1 MGKITDFL
9 LNLQNPLNTH
19 WMMIAIRLC
28 VCVFACVFLTEIII
42 PSRFQSAIILSFMLL
57 SLSVK
62 SNTSCTDIS
71 YFSNSM
77 LPGVLLMCYARFRL
91 HNVSPII
98 AWCCR
103 CKASGRVGK
112 DNQRLAPQSTV
123 LSHLVH
129 HGGRQPT
136 PDLGH
141 RMTAWQKDKTDGI
154 FFAFRNLF
162 QEETFQ
168 TFFVHKCKYD
178 QTKGDKMMLLVLKGG
193 TLKQRKGHHCLSEHH
208 RASLIQTSLTFS

>member
-103 CKASGRVGK
+103 CKASGREG
-112 DNQRLAPQSTV
+112 QSASGATV
-123 LSHLVH
+123 DCFIPFSASWWTTTHARSGTPHDGLTK
-129 HGGRQPT
+129 RQ
-136 PDLGH
+136 D
-141 RMTAWQKDKTDGI
+141 
-154 FFAFRNLF
+154 
-162 QEETFQ
+162 
-168 TFFVHKCKYD
+168 
-178 QTKGDKMMLLVLKGG
+178 
-193 TLKQRKGHHCLSEHH
+193 
-208 RASLIQTSLTFS
+208 